1 MSKKVTTQ
9 QTILGKN
16 NVQKAMSIKN
26 NGQHAV
32 VIPTKLLNGK
42 GCFAV
47 TGTKV
52 NAFSV
57 R

>member
-1 MSKKVTTQ
+1 MSKKATTQ